1 MLVLGRKKD
10 EAILIGNEI
19 KIVVN
24 KCGLNQISLA
34 IHAPKDV
41 SIVRGELVK
50 KIQRKDSDHDNTA
63 SN

>member
-10 EAILIGNEI
+10 EAILIGNDI

-50 KIQRKDSDHDNTA
+50 KSQRKESSHDNT
-63 SN
+63 NGN